1 MASRLADWREDGS
14 MNGVRFMIALFAALA
29 LLSGIALTQGPDQ
42 VFGGRAPKIA
52 LPTLT
57 CVAPNCTPTS
67 KSALMPIERI

>member
-1 MASRLADWREDGS
+1 MMPRPQKEKPISLARI
-14 MNGVRFMIALFAALA
+14 VIALCVALA
-29 LLSGIALTQGPDQ
+29 LLSAVAATLAPDPAQ
-42 VFGGRAPKIA
+42 LFGARAPKIA

>member
-1 MASRLADWREDGS
+1 MAKRQAK
-14 MNGVRFMIALFAALA
+14 NPIKAVRILIALCVALA
-29 LLSGIALTQGPDQ
+29 LLSGVAATLAPDQ
-42 VFGGRAPKIA
+42 VFGSRAPKIA

>member
-1 MASRLADWREDGS
+1 MAKLQTKNPVKA
-14 MNGVRFMIALFAALA
+14 VRIVIALFVALA
-29 LLSGIALTQGPDQ
+29 LLSGAAATLASGPHQ
-42 VFGGRAPKIA
+42 VFGSRAPKIA

>member
-1 MASRLADWREDGS
+1 MARRKQH
-14 MNGVRFMIALFAALA
+14 NPVGVTRIVVALFVALA
-29 LLSGIALTQGPDQ
+29 LLSGVAATLAPEPDQ
-42 VFGGRAPKIA
+42 FFGSRAPKIA

>member
-1 MASRLADWREDGS
+1 MAKRQAR
-14 MNGVRFMIALFAALA
+14 NPIRAVRIVIALCVALA
-29 LLSGIALTQGPDQ
+29 LLSGVAATLAPTPDQ
-42 VFGGRAPKIA
+42 LFGGRAPKIA

>member
-1 MASRLADWREDGS
+1 MTTKRTRNPIRAIRI
-14 MNGVRFMIALFAALA
+14 VVALCVALV
-29 LLSGIALTQGPDQ
+29 LLSAVAASLVTDSNQL
-42 VFGGRAPKIA
+42 FGSREPKIA